1 MAAAFRASSHTRS
14 LVAVVVFLSA
24 SLLLLPFFSSRPLSR
39 LASTPPFATSSSGQ
53 SSAVQADSSQ
63 PLLDSSQQL
72 IGSLVPQLVP
82 VDVAVPQERL
92 AARVE
97 ELLAAWDPT
106 RGVSPSRE
114 TGGKGRR
121 ASGRRK
127 KRSKTA
133 EGGAAANAAE
143 ADAASPLDA
152 SAEGP
157 GELAQPLPPGPPV
170 PRAPHLVD
178 CALSTRRHRKE
189 WWAARPPDGSLPPW
203 AAAWETRAHAS
214 KDPRAYEMLPRRG
227 GGGGGIGEDGER
239 DGEGGKEDEGEQGRE
254 LREERDGGGSGS
266 NAVAAAAGA
275 AGAAGPAGLGI
286 ADSNAHTDINALT
299 DVSQS
304 FPLTTDADVIME
316 GPQPPWVEGGE
327 RDNAPLTRHV
337 QAHLWRHQF
346 PANCSHPHVRSG
358 WISEAACV
366 HGRSWWISEAAC
378 LHGRSGWISEEAC
391 VHGRSTWISEAACLH
406 GRSAWI
412 SEEACEHGRSTW
424 ISEAACVHG
433 RSAWISEAACMHG
446 RSGWISEAACV
457 HGRSWWISET
467 ACLHG
472 RSWWISEA
480 ACVHGRSAWISE
492 AACVHGRSAWISEA
506 ACMHGRSGWISEAA
520 CVHGRRGWIS
530 EAACVHGRS
539 AWISEAAC
547 MHGRSGWIS
556 EAACV
561 HGRSWWIS
569 ETACLHGRSWW
580 ISEAACVHGRSA
592 WISEAACV
600 HGRSA
605 WISEAAC
612 MHGRSGWISEAAC
625 VHGRRGFMY
634 AALERRRRDGF
645 AKQLAFMAAA
655 LGHAVQHGRVL
666 VVRVYDRAQ
675 HTGCA
680 GECNAQW
687 HCYFLPETSDEC
699 RRRVKQLSE
708 LPASYAG
715 PDPLIVTGRRVTD
728 APLEEWGDGEGEGE
742 GDGEEGDGDMSDAEN
757 PTNQSLEA
765 GKPGRAGSAAD
776 YFHAEVPTAWGK
788 PWREMGEAVG
798 VGGGGAAVGGDGEE
812 KVGGA
817 SKGMPAPSQLNR
829 VKHLWWRAQALRFLL
844 RAPSPY
850 LCHIS
855 NVVRHMTFG
864 PMAARLAAL
873 GELAVTQAD
882 VAAGEGHQVRQGEK
896 EGDEMRQEHK
906 EEAAQQQQ
914 QEEAQREEED
924 YQRQEGLRRRL
935 KGQRGSGR
943 TAGFISLAAT
953 SSATNSPGSNDV
965 PNKSSSATGN
975 LATANKPTSTT
986 ASHSP
991 PTINATASPATME
1004 GDVWARHVPV
1014 WVPRPL
1020 VSVHVARP
1028 SRASTPA
1035 YVRTAMALLLLLRQ
1049 QQPSARFVWL
1059 TADEQEPLEQV
1070 AATPGW
1076 TWLYSHTPRA
1086 SNSSATTPASP
1097 PPSSTRA
1104 KQQQLPL
1111 QVAVDA
1117 AFANLLVAV
1126 QADAFIGSTLSPWSC
1141 LVNALRCTGG
1151 KLQSTFLDVGL

>member
-346 PANCSHPHVRSG
+346 PANCSHPHVR
-358 WISEAACV
+358 
-366 HGRSWWISEAAC
+366 
-378 LHGRSGWISEEAC
+378 
-391 VHGRSTWISEAACLH
+391 
-406 GRSAWI
+406 
-412 SEEACEHGRSTW
+412 
-424 ISEAACVHG
+424 
-433 RSAWISEAACMHG
+433 
-446 RSGWISEAACV
+446 
-457 HGRSWWISET
+457 
-467 ACLHG
+467 
-472 RSWWISEA
+472 
-480 ACVHGRSAWISE
+480 
-492 AACVHGRSAWISEA
+492 
-506 ACMHGRSGWISEAA
+506 
-520 CVHGRRGWIS
+520 
-530 EAACVHGRS
+530 
-539 AWISEAAC
+539 
-547 MHGRSGWIS
+547 
-556 EAACV
+556 
-561 HGRSWWIS
+561 
-569 ETACLHGRSWW
+569 
-580 ISEAACVHGRSA
+580 
-592 WISEAACV
+592 
-600 HGRSA
+600 
-605 WISEAAC
+605 
-612 MHGRSGWISEAAC
+612 
-625 VHGRRGFMY
+625 FMY